1 MLYKYLQFSCFV
13 PFFNFFFLC
22 FLSLLLVPSSKPFLF
37 LCASSSTTSVLSV
50 TNSEKEGTPMSTCA
64 AASSIFISL
73 AFFSCS
79 WLFFLPFFLE
89 GVSELA
95 DVATSPSFF
104 LIVNTRVRGNLAAS
118 LFNNFFASFQCFPS
132 GQAPAKEVISFSK
145 LESNDLL
152 SSE

>member
-50 TNSEKEGTPMSTCA
+50 TNSEKEGTPVSTCA

-73 AFFSCS
+73 AFFNCS
-79 WLFFLPFFLE
+79 WFFFFLFLPFFLE
-89 GVSELA
+89 GVSGLA

-145 LESNDLL
+145 LKSNTH
-152 SSE
+152 